1 MRKTKAPDMGAF
13 LGSVMG
19 QQPAKAA
26 AVAATVETPENKDAA
41 AAPPSIRRGRGRPP
55 KSPYDLAKQTAIR
68 LDPDDL
74 KKVKKLAVDDGMTF
88 NRVVYLALEAYCE
101 TRGVKL
107 IGASNK
113 YQITK

>member
-19 QQPAKAA
+19 QPPATV
-26 AVAATVETPENKDAA
+26 VASATTVETLKAKDEAA
-41 AAPPSIRRGRGRPP
+41 DHPRRGRGRPP
-55 KSPYDLAKQTAIR
+55 KSPNDIAKQTAIR

-74 KKVKKLAVDDGMTF
+74 KKVKKLAIDDGMTF
-88 NRVVYLALEAYCE
+88 NRVVYRALEAYCE

-107 IGASNK
+107 IGASRK
-113 YQITK
+113 

>member
-19 QQPAKAA
+19 QQPATV
-26 AVAATVETPENKDAA
+26 VASATAVETPKAKDEAA
-41 AAPPSIRRGRGRPP
+41 DHPRRGRGRPP
-55 KSPYDLAKQTAIR
+55 KSPHDIAKQTAIR

-74 KKVKKLAVDDGMTF
+74 KKVKKLAIDDGMTF
-88 NRVVYLALEAYCE
+88 NRVVYRALEAYCE

-107 IGASNK
+107 IGASRK
-113 YQITK
+113 

>member
-19 QQPAKAA
+19 QQPAKA
-26 AVAATVETPENKDAA
+26 VAAATAVETPEAQDAA
-41 AAPPSIRRGRGRPP
+41 ANLPPMLRGRGRPP
-55 KSPYDLAKQTAIR
+55 KSPQDIAKQTAIR

-107 IGASNK
+107 LGSSK
-113 YQITK
+113 K

>member
-1 MRKTKAPDMGAF
+1 MSKAKTPNMGAF

-19 QQPAKAA
+19 QQPAT
-26 AVAATVETPENKDAA
+26 AVASAKATETPEKKEAA
-41 AAPPSIRRGRGRPP
+41 GEHPKRGRGRPP
-55 KSPYDLAKQTAIR
+55 KSPHDIAKQTAIR

-107 IGASNK
+107 IGASRK
-113 YQITK
+113 

>member
-19 QQPAKAA
+19 QPP
-26 AVAATVETPENKDAA
+26 ATVVASATAVEMPEAEDVTEDR
-41 AAPPSIRRGRGRPP
+41 PRRGRGRPP
-55 KSPYDLAKQTAIR
+55 KSPHDIAKQTAIR

-74 KKVKKLAVDDGMTF
+74 KKVKKLAIDDGMTF
-88 NRVVYLALEAYCE
+88 NRVVYKALEAYCE

-107 IGASNK
+107 IGASK
-113 YQITK
+113 K

>member
-1 MRKTKAPDMGAF
+1 MSKTKAPNMGAF

-19 QQPAKAA
+19 QQPATVVASA
-26 AVAATVETPENKDAA
+26 TAVEIPEAKDAA
-41 AAPPSIRRGRGRPP
+41 ANPSPIRRGRGRPP
-55 KSPYDLAKQTAIR
+55 KSPQDIAKQTAIR

-107 IGASNK
+107 IGTSRK
-113 YQITK
+113 

>member
-19 QQPAKAA
+19 QQPAKA
-26 AVAATVETPENKDAA
+26 VAAATAVETPEAKDAA
-41 AAPPSIRRGRGRPP
+41 ANPSPIRRGRGRPP
-55 KSPYDLAKQTAIR
+55 KSPQDIAKQTAIR

-88 NRVVYLALEAYCE
+88 NRVVYRALEAYCE

-107 IGASNK
+107 TGASRK
-113 YQITK
+113 